1 MGDID
6 AARRAVDALRP
17 LVILTVLLVVMAGL
31 RPAEARD
38 CRDETPLPADV
49 KLIAPGPDIAPEAA
63 RFAGAWT
70 GAWKE
75 QETDTLCATLVVEE
89 LLPSGH
95 ARVIYGHGTWEPLWI
110 RCPRTSARRVASS
123 TACSAS
129 RCPSRIGRPSPTR
142 SPPARSPAPF
152 AAAATM
158 R

>member
-1 MGDID
+1 MGDIA
-6 AARRAVDALRP
+6 AARRALDALRA
-17 LVILTVLLVVMAGL
+17 LVLAVLLVVAVGL

-75 QETDTLCATLVVEE
+75 QDTDTICATLVVEE

-95 ARVIYGHGTWEPLWI
+95 ARVIYGHGTWEPLGI
-110 RCPRTSARRVASS
+110 RVPAYWRATGRVVDGVLRF
-123 TACSAS
+123 T
-129 RCPSRIGRPSPTR
+129 CPSRIRRRSPTR
-142 SPPARSPAPF
+142 SPAARSPAPF
-152 AAAATM
+152 GAAGTT

>member
-6 AARRAVDALRP
+6 AARRAVHALRL
-17 LVILTVLLVVMAGL
+17 LVILAVLLAVTAGL

-75 QETDTLCATLVVEE
+75 QDTDTLCATLVVEE

-95 ARVIYGHGTWEPLWI
+95 ARVIYGHGTWGPLGI
-110 RCPRTSARRVASS
+110 RCRRTTGLRVASS
-123 TACSAS
+123 TGCSAS
-129 RCPSRIGRPSPTR
+129 PCPCRIGRPLPTR
-142 SPPARSPAPF
+142 SQTARSPAPF
-152 AAAATM
+152 AAAGTM